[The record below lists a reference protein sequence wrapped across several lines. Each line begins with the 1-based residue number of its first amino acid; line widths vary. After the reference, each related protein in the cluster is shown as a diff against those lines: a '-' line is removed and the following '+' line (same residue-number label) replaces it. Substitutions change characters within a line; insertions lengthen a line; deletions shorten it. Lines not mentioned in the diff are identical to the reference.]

1 MVRVTLSVIVLALLA
16 QTGPAFAAGQCL
28 EVSNVPA
35 DNYLYIRSRA
45 SAKARVLDR
54 LPARAAGVM
63 QLDGE
68 CTPTSVPWEN
78 RWCPVIYQDGERTIS
93 GWVKAQWATQ
103 VDCPR

>member
-1 MVRVTLSVIVLALLA
+1 MVRIALLAAALLA
-16 QTGPAFAAGQCL
+16 QAAPALAEGQCL
-28 EVSNVPA
+28 QVTNVPA

-54 LPARAAGVM
+54 LPAQPTGPVR
-63 QLDGE
+63 LDGE
-68 CTPTSVPWEN
+68 CTPTSAPWEN